1 MKKHLIEL
9 KTKTD
14 THTQTIAQHTFKQTN
29 KQWGKTVHKL
39 QRKKTTKTIE

>member
-14 THTQTIAQHTFKQTN
+14 THTQTIAQTHSNRQTN
-29 KQWGKTVHKL
+29 NGEKQSINFKG
-39 QRKKTTKTIE
+39 RKQQKQ